1 MFTIIFKA
9 IFNVMVLV
17 IGALAIVAIDVK
29 MEKKRENSFIGWI
42 QVTDENGNGTRE
54 WIPADNQAR

>member
-1 MFTIIFKA
+1 MFMIMFK
-9 IFNVMVLV
+9 VMVLV
-17 IGALAIVAIDVK
+17 IGALAIVLIDSK
-29 MEKKRENSFIGWI
+29 KEEKRERSFIGWI

>member
-42 QVTDENGNGTRE
+42 QVIDENGNGTRE
-54 WIPADNQAR
+54 WIPANNQER

>member
-1 MFTIIFKA
+1 MFTIIFKV

-29 MEKKRENSFIGWI
+29 MEKNRENSFIGWI
-42 QVTDENGNGTRE
+42 QVTDENGNGTHE
-54 WIPADNQAR
+54 WIPADNQVR

>member
-1 MFTIIFKA
+1 MFMIIFKA

-29 MEKKRENSFIGWI
+29 TEKK
-42 QVTDENGNGTRE
+42 TRE
-54 WIPADNQAR
+54 LVYRLDSGN